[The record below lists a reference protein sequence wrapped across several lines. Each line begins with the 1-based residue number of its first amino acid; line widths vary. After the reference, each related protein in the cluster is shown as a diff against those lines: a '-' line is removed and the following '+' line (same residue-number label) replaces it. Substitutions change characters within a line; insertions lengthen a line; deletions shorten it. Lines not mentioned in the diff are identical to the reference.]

1 MKKVLYF
8 FIMLAGLYSCSK
20 DENSGLQDEVD
31 NLKGRLEAIEKGKTV
46 ISVEFKDAN
55 MIITYSSGE
64 KVTLP
69 LPKGLDSINGTN
81 GTNGVGIKEITYT
94 ETTGILKITLTNG
107 NVTEFKIVT
116 SGNVL
121 TAVLLS
127 DVNGSYLLTNASMGC
142 LNLADITYTDNNQV
156 ASITNNTIA
165 DRQQVR
171 SAEITN
177 QYTNGK
183 LVNVYQKQFVTSS
196 RELWSH
202 GASSNANSYKFYPT
216 KPSTEFIINP
226 NTDGTYSIE
235 VYDSYYYNST
245 TSKNEYRYYTSPKAY
260 KYTIIQD
267 TAILFKKQVSLY
279 NFTNAV
285 LKLSDKKVVQLYSG
299 YAYSSTK
306 RTDGKW
312 DNVIYCAEYTE
323 RNLIP
328 NTKLGD
334 VITNNRYAIESNDKG
349 LLSTIT
355 LYPNNSATPEYQL
368 RLTYNASSKVVKSE
382 KFAPVAGGWITTSTY
397 LAYEYN
403 ATNQVTKINRFTPD
417 GKSEKVAETIYD
429 KNGNPIEIYALQGA
443 VYSNSWDQWYNP
455 VTNSVEYS
463 KLIKPAGF
471 RLTAKFEYD
480 YQLKNFFGNSI
491 TAINP
496 ILDHYKV
503 VNAIKRA
510 WSAEEYGLNGW
521 INYQDYNE
529 FGYPQSMILNGTNM
543 EDAGGESG
551 RLEIRLTYQKK
562 K

>member
-31 NLKGRLEAIEKGKTV
+31 SLKGRLEAIEKGKTV
-46 ISVEFKDAN
+46 INVEFKDAN
-55 MIITYSSGE
+55 MIFTYSSGE

-69 LPKGLDSINGTN
+69 LPKGLDGINGTN
-81 GTNGVGIKEITYT
+81 GTNGIGIKEITYT

-107 NVTEFKIVT
+107 NVSEFKIVT
-116 SGNVL
+116 NGNSL

-127 DVNGSYLLTNASMGC
+127 DVNGSYLLSNASMGC

-165 DRQQVR
+165 DRQQVK
-171 SAEITN
+171 SSEITN

-183 LVNVYQKQFVTSS
+183 LVNVIQKHFVTSS
-196 RELWSH
+196 REYWDNIVNPNNGIMTEKRYAQKPNSEYICT
-202 GASSNANSYKFYPT
+202 ANS
-216 KPSTEFIINP
+216 
-226 NTDGTYSIE
+226 DGTFSIE
-235 VYDSYYYNST
+235 VYYGVSYSSST
-245 TSKNEYRYYTSPKAY
+245 NIPEYKYYTNPRTY
-260 KYTIIQD
+260 KYIM
-267 TAILFKKQVSLY
+267 V
-279 NFTNAV
+279 TNNELNSKMSIYITNYSTGI
-285 LKLSDKKVVQLYSG
+285 LKLSDKKIVQLESG
-299 YAYSSTK
+299 YVYSSTK

-312 DNVIYCAEYTE
+312 DNIVYCTRYNE
-323 RNLIP
+323 RNLIS

-334 VITNNRYAIESNDKG
+334 VITNNNYAIESNDKG
-349 LLSTIT
+349 LMSTIT
-355 LYPNNSATPEYQL
+355 LYRNSSVIPEYQL
-368 RLTYNASSKVVKSE
+368 RLTYNVASKVVKSE
-382 KFAPVAGGWITTSTY
+382 KFVQTNGSWTSTGTF

-403 ATNQVTKINRFTPD
+403 TTNQVTTINRFTPD

-429 KNGNPIEIYALQGA
+429 KNGNPIEIYALQDA
-443 VYSNSWDQWYNP
+443 VYSNSWDEWFNP
-455 VTNSVEYS
+455 VTNSFEYKS
-463 KLIKPAGF
+463 HLIKPAGF
-471 RLTAKFEYD
+471 RLIATFEYD

-529 FGYPQSMILNGTNM
+529 FGYPQSMILNGN
-543 EDAGGESG
+543 GESG